1 MHHPW
6 PSSCSTTGKGNRSYS
21 APGANEQRKRREAVE
36 NKTDKSVDPSLDT
49 GAEVL
54 KVRLSL
60 KGRPM
65 KVCTFQKEV
74 VTVGRDPDSDIYLD
88 NPGISRHH
96 LRLERCAEGYYAE
109 DLESANGTFLND
121 APIRKALVR
130 HDDVIRVGKF
140 SLWMTYE
147 KDRRRQEL
155 DAQTVSPNSIQ
166 GTTVLSTT
174 EIEDMIARAR
184 EVEPGPPVTEEPDE
198 VEASS
203 PVRGRLASVALL
215 GFCVGASLGAALT
228 WFFLR

>member
-1 MHHPW
+1 VEHQIDKNLDAASE
-6 PSSCSTTGKGNRSYS
+6 SS
-21 APGANEQRKRREAVE
+21 
-36 NKTDKSVDPSLDT
+36 
-49 GAEVL
+49 AEVL

-60 KGRPM
+60 KGRPI
-65 KVCTFQKEV
+65 KVCTFQKDV
-74 VTVGRDPDSDIYLD
+74 ITVGRDPESDIYLD

-130 HDDVIRVGKF
+130 NDDVIRVGKF

-147 KDRRRQEL
+147 KDRRRHEL

-166 GTTVLSTT
+166 GTTVLSTA

-184 EVEPGPPVTEEPDE
+184 EVEPGPPVTEKPEE

-203 PVRGRLASVALL
+203 PVRGQLVAVALL
-215 GFCVGASLGAALT
+215 GASVGACLGAALA
-228 WFFLR
+228 WFLLR

>member
-1 MHHPW
+1 
-6 PSSCSTTGKGNRSYS
+6 
-21 APGANEQRKRREAVE
+21 VE
-36 NKTDKSVDPSLDT
+36 HQTDKSLGPASEA

-60 KGRPM
+60 KGRPI
-65 KVCTFQKEV
+65 KVCTFQKDV

-130 HDDVIRVGKF
+130 NDDVIRVGKF

-184 EVEPGPPVTEEPDE
+184 EVEPGPPVTEEPED

-203 PVRGRLASVALL
+203 PLRGQLVAVALL
-215 GFCVGASLGAALT
+215 GLSVGASLGAALA
-228 WFFLR
+228 WFLLR